1 MAARSVKTARPPSAV
16 DVSAGLRAGP
26 PAGGGG
32 GGGGGRLGMK
42 AGVGGGRGKASVSAG
57 IVGAAAGAATA
68 AAGGGAARDFD
79 PAVPVRDRTR
89 TVLRECRALVSRLFE
104 SVDALVAG
112 RLSNDAVMQPE
123 QVMEALLGRQRVLR
137 ALLEEL
143 TEHQR
148 TAAHIAHLTATLSS
162 TSAALAA
169 LHTSLSSAEASLQAA
184 LDTARP
190 RLAAA
195 AASTSHPLSV
205 ADLIASGARLAPAIA
220 APSGWAPPQ
229 PLGGSVPP
237 AVTDEAMRAGRLASL
252 AGGVFAPP
260 GGKGVGAGGGATEGA
275 EAEEDAD
282 GSSDS
287 ESDEEGSV

>member
-1 MAARSVKTARPPSAV
+1 MCSSR
-16 DVSAGLRAGP
+16 GLRRDRLLTGP
-26 PAGGGG
+26 PAVCAC
-32 GGGGGRLGMK
+32 LF
-42 AGVGGGRGKASVSAG
+42 S
-57 IVGAAAGAATA
+57 
-68 AAGGGAARDFD
+68 
-79 PAVPVRDRTR
+79 RT
-89 TVLRECRALVSRLFE
+89 
-104 SVDALVAG
+104 
-112 RLSNDAVMQPE
+112 
-123 QVMEALLGRQRVLR
+123 ALLSSFSFYSLYTV
-137 ALLEEL
+137 

-184 LDTARP
+184 LDAARP

-195 AASTSHPLSV
+195 AAATAHPLPV

-220 APSGWAPPQ
+220 APPGWAPPQ

-260 GGKGVGAGGGATEGA
+260 GEDGGVAGSGATEGA
-275 EAEEDAD
+275 GAEEDGD
-282 GSSDS
+282 GSSESD
-287 ESDEEGSV
+287 SDEEGSV

>member
-1 MAARSVKTARPPSAV
+1 M
-16 DVSAGLRAGP
+16 
-26 PAGGGG
+26 
-32 GGGGGRLGMK
+32 
-42 AGVGGGRGKASVSAG
+42 
-57 IVGAAAGAATA
+57 
-68 AAGGGAARDFD
+68 
-79 PAVPVRDRTR
+79 
-89 TVLRECRALVSRLFE
+89 
-104 SVDALVAG
+104 
-112 RLSNDAVMQPE
+112 SNDAVMQPE

-137 ALLEEL
+137 ALLDEL

-169 LHTSLSSAEASLQAA
+169 LHTSLSSAEASLQVA
-184 LDTARP
+184 LDAARP

-195 AASTSHPLSV
+195 AAAAAHPLPV

-220 APSGWAPPQ
+220 APPGWAPPQ

-260 GGKGVGAGGGATEGA
+260 GGDGGATGGGAADGVGAED
-275 EAEEDAD
+275 DAD

-287 ESDEEGSV
+287 DSDEEGSL

>member
-1 MAARSVKTARPPSAV
+1 MLFVVAALVVAMVGCP
-16 DVSAGLRAGP
+16 L
-26 PAGGGG
+26 
-32 GGGGGRLGMK
+32 GGR
-42 AGVGGGRGKASVSAG
+42 
-57 IVGAAAGAATA
+57 
-68 AAGGGAARDFD
+68 
-79 PAVPVRDRTR
+79 
-89 TVLRECRALVSRLFE
+89 RAYMGTSM
-104 SVDALVAG
+104 
-112 RLSNDAVMQPE
+112 SNDAVMQPE

-137 ALLEEL
+137 ALLDECAFRAL
-143 TEHQR
+143 TRSRVGGLSSSQAGANVLVRVCAAGATPGRVSDWATRLPCAYLASTYRPVYVFSPFPLPPVTEHQR

-169 LHTSLSSAEASLQAA
+169 LHTSLSSAEASLQVA
-184 LDTARP
+184 LDAARP

-195 AASTSHPLSV
+195 AAAAAHPLPV

-220 APSGWAPPQ
+220 APPGWAPPQ

-260 GGKGVGAGGGATEGA
+260 GGDGGATGGGAADGVGAED
-275 EAEEDAD
+275 DAD

-287 ESDEEGSV
+287 DSDEEGSL